1 MISKP
6 IPIEEAIKRLSDTY
20 EKSKAPI
27 ISFMAAK
34 GANEF
39 TILIGTMLSARTRDS
54 VTEKVLPGLFQKA
67 PDASSMSKLETE
79 EIAKL
84 IYPVSFYKNK
94 ANSLK
99 NTAQVL
105 LEKFGGKVPQ
115 TMDGLLELPGV
126 GRKTANLVL
135 AEAFQVPA
143 ICVDTHV
150 HRISNIWGIVQTK
163 TPEETEMALMK
174 ILPKEDWI
182 KFNPLLVSHGQ
193 TVCIPVSPICSQCV
207 LNEICPKFGV
217 TRQR

>member
-1 MISKP
+1 MSPKP
-6 IPIEEAIKRLSDTY
+6 IPLAEAIQRLTKTY

-27 ISFMAAK
+27 ITFMAAK

-54 VTEKVLPGLFQKA
+54 VTEKVLPGLFKKA
-67 PDASSMSKLETE
+67 PDAKTMSNLETE
-79 EIAKL
+79 EVAKL

-94 ANSLK
+94 ASSLK
-99 NTAQVL
+99 GASRVL
-105 LEKFGGKVPQ
+105 LEKFKGKVPA
-115 TMDGLLELPGV
+115 TLDELLELPGV

-135 AEAFQVPA
+135 AEAFKVPA

-150 HRISNIWGIVQTK
+150 HRISNIWGIVKTN
-163 TPEETEMALMK
+163 TPEETEMALMNV
-174 ILPKEDWI
+174 LPKKDWI

-193 TVCIPVSPICSQCV
+193 TICIPVSPICSQCV
-207 LNEICPKFGV
+207 LNDICPKIGV